1 MMNKDLL
8 FDKAQII
15 ALMKQG
21 FRRLRKRDVHVG
33 DVIHLLAERH
43 PDITRARFDDMFM
56 TRPER
61 DCTATL
67 PLIADVIQV
76 MYGFDAHLWSATDL
90 LQLLIALRVPINQI
104 SLYSVYF
111 WGDEW
116 PRALQKYGMGTPLL
130 GASGGIVGREDAVQQ
145 LRQDMLQRRTIV
157 LSGEAGVGKTAL
169 ALELVRM
176 YEIYHHQRVYYLDVN
191 QTASLSAFY
200 LQLADVFQIKQMS
213 NEPLLL
219 RLKMVLAKRQI
230 YVVLDG
236 LDGEAPLAAEVL
248 LAQLAHHFP
257 TMRYLVTTRL
267 AGLIESIP
275 AGVHYAVPPLA
286 SDRVYDPA
294 PLLFLRV
301 FRQAGGRYMP
311 DQQILDICRQV
322 QGNPLMLSMM
332 ANAAAGMPS
341 ENMPASPIAEM
352 LQTLSMV
359 EARIL
364 TLSVLSQ
371 RPMPRSFFELF
382 LQPLHQELV
391 HTSVTTTLADLARR
405 GVLIAVEPDELYGVH
420 VLIRQMW
427 QQRLDM
433 AQRLQC
439 LREIARAL
447 LVVRRE
453 WEDDPSH
460 IVQHLTSEIMNSV
473 SQMVLLLLEYEQY
486 TAAVQVLVQWHT
498 LWIRHGF
505 TLEAVEMCERCLV
518 FMLETD
524 VLTMELNYA
533 LGALYANRGAINMAQ
548 TYLTKA
554 FEQSH
559 ALGLPFWQAIISV
572 ERGLVGLYAIRDSED
587 ELFQQ
592 FLHDIESAIAYF
604 QQYGDVLWQAR
615 GYDMLAYMHF
625 SVGQLRQ
632 ALDCNDVAL
641 QLFREHGKSIGL
653 WDAMWNRGLI
663 LMAVGDFPS
672 ARSYLQQSRQA
683 YQNTMLPIN
692 TAHCNLRLAAIA
704 ALDGDAPQTFE
715 ALAQAF
721 EVLHRVGGMQDL
733 LYLMDIYSGY
743 LMRMQRIHDTLML
756 AELSSRFREECHI
769 SRGTML
775 NHIMEQQLAHARQ
788 LAPLM
793 TAGEPLFHSD
803 MNFYEVLT
811 VMRSQL
817 LQFAK

>member
-1 MMNKDLL
+1 MTTKALL

-15 ALMKQG
+15 ALMKQA
-21 FRRLRKRDVHVG
+21 FRRLRKLNVHVG
-33 DVIHLLAERH
+33 DVIQTLNERH
-43 PDITRARFDDMFM
+43 PDMTRARFDDMFM

-76 MYGFDAHLWSATDL
+76 MYGYDAQLWSATDL

-130 GASGGIVGREDAVQQ
+130 GASGGIVGREEIVQQ

-169 ALELVRM
+169 ALELARM
-176 YEIYHHQRVYYLDVN
+176 YEIHHHQRVYYLDVN
-191 QTASLSAFY
+191 QTASLSSFY
-200 LQLADVFQIKQMS
+200 MQLADAFQIKQMG

-219 RLKMVLAKRQI
+219 RLKMVLATRQI

-248 LAQLAHHFP
+248 LSQLVHHFP
-257 TMRYLVTTRL
+257 TMRCIVTTRL
-267 AGLIESIP
+267 VGLAEYVP
-275 AGVHYAVPPLA
+275 AGVQYAVSSLA
-286 SDRVYDPA
+286 SDRIYDPA

-311 DQQILDICRQV
+311 EQQILDICQQV
-322 QGNPLMLSMM
+322 RGNPLMLSMM
-332 ANAAAGMPS
+332 ANAVAGMS
-341 ENMPASPIAEM
+341 LESMPASPIAEM
-352 LQTLSMV
+352 LHTLTAV
-359 EARIL
+359 ESQIV
-364 TLSVLSQ
+364 TLIVFSQ
-371 RPMPRSFFELF
+371 RPIPRAFVELF
-382 LQPLHQELV
+382 LEPMHQTLV
-391 HTSVTTTLADLARR
+391 STPVAATLADLARR
-405 GVLIAVEPDELYGVH
+405 GVIIAVEPDELYGVH

-427 QQRLDM
+427 QRRLDA
-433 AQRLQC
+433 AQQLQC
-439 LREIARAL
+439 LHDIAQAL
-447 LVVRRE
+447 LAVRRE

-460 IVQHLTSEIMNSV
+460 IVPHLTSEVMNTV
-473 SQMVLLLLEYEQY
+473 SQMVLLLLEHGQHQV
-486 TAAVQVLVQWHT
+486 AVQVLVHWHT

-505 TLEAVEMCERCLV
+505 TLEAVEICERCLV
-518 FMLETD
+518 FMPETD

-533 LGALYANRGAINMAQ
+533 LGALYANRGAINMAH
-548 TYLTKA
+548 TYITRA
-554 FEQSH
+554 YEQSH
-559 ALGLPFWQAIISV
+559 ALGLPFWQAKISV
-572 ERGLVGLYAIRDSED
+572 ERGLVGLYAVRASED
-587 ELFQQ
+587 DLFHVFRQG
-592 FLHDIESAIAYF
+592 IESAIQYF
-604 QQYGDVLWQAR
+604 SDYGDVLWQAR
-615 GYDMLAYMHF
+615 SYDMLAYMHF

-632 ALDCNDVAL
+632 ALACNDIAL
-641 QLFREHGKSIGL
+641 QLFRDHGKSIGL

-672 ARSYLQQSRQA
+672 ARSYLQQARQI
-683 YQNTMLPIN
+683 YQTIRLPIN

-721 EVLHRVGGMQDL
+721 EILHRVGGMQDL
-733 LYLMDIYSGY
+733 LYLMDIYCGY
-743 LMRMQRIHDTLML
+743 LMRVQRVHDTLLL
-756 AELSSRFREECHI
+756 AELSSRFREERQI
-769 SRGTML
+769 SRGAML
-775 NHIMEQQLAHARQ
+775 NHIMEQQLVQARQ

-793 TAGEPLFHSD
+793 PVNEPLFHAE

-817 LQFAK
+817 LHAVK

>member
-1 MMNKDLL
+1 MTKEQL
-8 FDKAQII
+8 FDKVQII
-15 ALMKQG
+15 ALMKQA

-33 DVIHLLAERH
+33 DVIDVLAERH

-67 PLIADVIQV
+67 SLIADVIQV
-76 MYGFDAHLWSATDL
+76 MYSYDAQLWSATDL

-130 GASGGIVGREDAVQQ
+130 GASGGIVGREEIVQQ

-169 ALELVRM
+169 ALELARM
-176 YEIYHHQRVYYLDVN
+176 YEIYDHQRVYYLDVN
-191 QTASLSAFY
+191 QTASLSFFY
-200 LQLADVFQIKQMS
+200 LQLADAFQIKQMG

-219 RLKMVLAKRQI
+219 RLKMVLAKRKI

-257 TMRYLVTTRL
+257 TMRCVVTTRRAEL
-267 AGLIESIP
+267 AAYVTE
-275 AGVHYAVPPLA
+275 GVHYAVPPLA
-286 SDRVYDPA
+286 SDRLYDPA

-311 DQQILDICRQV
+311 EQHILDICRQV
-322 QGNPLMLSMM
+322 HGNPLMLSMM
-332 ANAAAGMPS
+332 ANAVAGTTAES
-341 ENMPASPIAEM
+341 MPASPIAEM
-352 LQTLSMV
+352 LHTLTTV
-359 EARIL
+359 EAQIV
-364 TLSVLSQ
+364 TLSVLSH
-371 RPMPRSFFELF
+371 RPIPRTFFALF
-382 LQPLHQELV
+382 LDPMHQATV
-391 HTSVTTTLADLARR
+391 NTPVATTLADLARR

-427 QQRLDM
+427 QQRLDGV
-433 AQRLQC
+433 QRQQC
-439 LREIARAL
+439 LHNIAQAL
-447 LVVRRE
+447 LAVRRE

-460 IVQHLTSEIMNSV
+460 IVPHLTSEIMNTV
-473 SQMVLLLLEYEQY
+473 SQMVLLLLEHEQY

-518 FMLETD
+518 FMPETD
-524 VLTMELNYA
+524 ALTMELNYA

-559 ALGLPFWQAIISV
+559 ALGLPFWQAKIAV
-572 ERGLVGLYAIRDSED
+572 ERGLVGLYAIQTSED
-587 ELFQQ
+587 DLFQLFRQ
-592 FLHDIESAIAYF
+592 DIESAIQYF
-604 QQYGDVLWQAR
+604 GDHGELLWQAR

-625 SVGQLRQ
+625 SVGQIRQ
-632 ALDCNDVAL
+632 ALACNDVAL
-641 QLFREHGKSIGL
+641 QLFRGHGKSIGL

-672 ARSYLQQSRQA
+672 ARSYLQQARQI
-683 YQNTMLPIN
+683 YQTTMLPIN
-692 TAHCNLRLAAIA
+692 TAHCNLRLAAVA

-721 EVLHRVGGMQDL
+721 EILHRVGGMQDL

-743 LMRMQRIHDTLML
+743 LMRVQRLHDTLML
-756 AELSSRFREECHI
+756 AELSSRFRDERLI
-769 SRGTML
+769 SRGAML
-775 NHIMEQQLAHARQ
+775 NHIIEQQLAQARQ
-788 LAPLM
+788 LAPLLP
-793 TAGEPLFHSD
+793 ANEQLFQDD

-817 LQFAK
+817 LQGTK